1 MRTDA
6 QTQDGSR
13 FATCWPR
20 SRTRIFLLA
29 ADTPT
34 KRTTTSIPMSLPPNP
49 FAKGVTVTSNGM
61 INAQEAELGIVDAI
75 DDVDLPLAG

>member
-1 MRTDA
+1 
-6 QTQDGSR
+6 
-13 FATCWPR
+13 
-20 SRTRIFLLA
+20 
-29 ADTPT
+29 
-34 KRTTTSIPMSLPPNP
+34 MSLPPNP